1 MSVIEVCGCHGLKA
15 CPTVWV
21 GGPQILEITIESG
34 KKCWV
39 VQGDGMAH
47 YTLGDAQARL
57 KQLAY
62 VPEPVIGGEG

>member
-1 MSVIEVCGCHGLKA
+1 MSVIKVCGCHGLKA
-15 CPTVWV
+15 CPTIWM
-21 GGPQILEITIESG
+21 GERQILEIKIESG

-47 YTLGDAQARL
+47 YTLEDAQTRL

-62 VPEPVIGGEG
+62 VPEPVFGGEG

>member
-1 MSVIEVCGCHGLKA
+1 MSVIKVCGCHRLKA
-15 CPTVWV
+15 CPTSRK
-21 GGPQILEITIESG
+21 GERQNLEITIESG

-47 YTLGDAQARL
+47 YTLEDAQARL

-62 VPEPVIGGEG
+62 VPEPVLGGEG

>member
-1 MSVIEVCGCHGLKA
+1 MSVIKVCGCHGLKA
-15 CPTVWV
+15 GPTIWM
-21 GGPQILEITIESG
+21 GEPQILEITIESG

-47 YTLGDAQARL
+47 YTLEDAQARL

-62 VPEPVIGGEG
+62 VPEPVLGGEG